1 MCLAPLFLAST
12 AAVSVGKRKPP
23 DLQTL
28 LWVSLEART
37 FSNLLPYASGRLY
50 LKQWYTDWQWL
61 HFGCRRQSRAQVARI
76 SHRQEIEE
84 SRALGE

>member
-12 AAVSVGKRKPP
+12 AAVSVGKRMPP

-28 LWVSLEART
+28 LWVSLEAGT
-37 FSNLLPYASGRLY
+37 FSNPLPYASGRHY

-61 HFGCRRQSRAQVARI
+61 QLAVDKVELKLHVKQVDPKGFFA
-76 SHRQEIEE
+76 S
-84 SRALGE
+84 